1 MPVKNHF
8 FDGAG
13 DAIVAT
19 YVVALQGSVIQRSNY
34 MSELRVRFA
43 PSPTGYLHVGGAR
56 TALFN
61 WLLARK
67 QGGTFILRIEDTDV
81 ERSTKESVDA
91 ILEGMKWL
99 GLEWNEGPFYQS
111 DSFPLYKEYVQ
122 KLVEAGKA
130 YKCYCTAEELDAK
143 RNLAMQEGRKPKYD
157 GTCRERA
164 DQPDGQPHVI
174 RFGAPQS
181 GVTAFDDLIKGTI
194 TFPNEEL
201 DDLIIQRTDGTPT
214 YNFCVVID
222 DATMRITTVIRGDDH
237 VNNTPRQIQLY
248 EALGFPVPQFAHV
261 PMILGADK
269 ARLSKRHGA
278 TSVIA
283 YRDMGYLPEALINYL
298 VRLGWSHGDDEIF
311 SRDEMVQKFDIG
323 NVGRSASVF
332 NTEKLNWLNAHYIKN
347 GDPERLAGLLL
358 PHLSALEV
366 TTLNGP
372 DLMAVVKTL
381 QERAQTLVEMAERAV
396 FYYNRPASY
405 DDAALAKFDK
415 EQLAAVFIAVSEK
428 LSTAAPTD
436 STGIDSLFK
445 EICAEHNWKMGQ
457 VGQPTRIA
465 LSGGTQAPG
474 IGEIVVTLGVEE
486 TIARLRT
493 AQEHVAGI

>member
-1 MPVKNHF
+1 
-8 FDGAG
+8 
-13 DAIVAT
+13 
-19 YVVALQGSVIQRSNY
+19 

-61 WLLARK
+61 WLQARK

-81 ERSTKESVDA
+81 ERSTKESLEA

-99 GLEWNEGPFYQS
+99 GMEWDEGPFYQS
-111 DSFPLYKEYVQ
+111 DSFPLYKEHVQ
-122 KLVEAGKA
+122 KLLDAGKA
-130 YKCYCTAEELDAK
+130 YKCYCTSEELEAK

-157 GTCRERA
+157 GTCRARA
-164 DQPDGQPHVI
+164 DQPDGKPYVV
-174 RFGAPQS
+174 RFRAPQG

-222 DATMRITTVIRGDDH
+222 DASMRITTVIRGDDH

-283 YRDMGYLPEALINYL
+283 YRDMGFLPEALINYL

-311 SRDEMVQKFDIG
+311 SRDEMIQKFDIH

-332 NTEKLNWLNAHYIKN
+332 NTEKLLWLNAHYIKN

-358 PHLSALEV
+358 PHLSAREV
-366 TTLNGP
+366 TTLGGP
-372 DLMAVVKTL
+372 DLMAVVRTL

-396 FYYNRPASY
+396 FYYNAPTSY
-405 DDAALAKFDK
+405 DEVALAKFDK
-415 EQLAAVFIAVSEK
+415 EQLIGVFDAVTVK
-428 LSTAAPTD
+428 LSSAHADDAA
-436 STGIDSLFK
+436 GIDGLFK
-445 EICAEHNWKMGQ
+445 EVCAENGWKMGQ
-457 VGQPTRIA
+457 VGQPIRIA

-474 IGEIVVTLGVEE
+474 IGEIVMTLGVEE
-486 TIARLRT
+486 TLRRIQRAR
-493 AQEHVAGI
+493 EWVAGK

>member
-1 MPVKNHF
+1 
-8 FDGAG
+8 
-13 DAIVAT
+13 
-19 YVVALQGSVIQRSNY
+19 

-81 ERSTKESVDA
+81 ERSTKESLDA

-99 GLEWNEGPFYQS
+99 GLEWDEGPFYQS
-111 DSFPLYKEYVQ
+111 DSFPLYKEHVQ
-122 KLVEAGKA
+122 KLLDSGKA
-130 YKCYCTAEELDAK
+130 YKCYCTAEELEAK

-164 DQPDGQPHVI
+164 GQLDGGPYVV
-174 RFGAPQS
+174 RFRAPQG

-222 DATMRITTVIRGDDH
+222 DAIMRITTVIRGDDH

-261 PMILGADK
+261 PMILGSDK

-283 YRDMGYLPEALINYL
+283 YRDMGFLPEALINYL

-311 SRDEMVQKFDIG
+311 SRDEMIQKFDIH

-332 NTEKLNWLNAHYIKN
+332 NTEKLLWLNAHYIKN
-347 GDPERLAGLLL
+347 GDPERLADLLL
-358 PHLSALEV
+358 PHLSAREV
-366 TTLNGP
+366 TTLGGP
-372 DLMAVVKTL
+372 NLMAVVKTL
-381 QERAQTLVEMAERAV
+381 QERAQTLEEMAGRAV
-396 FYYNRPASY
+396 FYYNPPASY
-405 DDAALAKFDK
+405 DDAALAKFGK
-415 EQLAAVFIAVSEK
+415 EQLLAVFAAVTEK
-428 LSTAAPTD
+428 LSSAPAD
-436 STGIDSLFK
+436 DVAGIDALFK
-445 EICAEHNWKMGQ
+445 EICAENGWKMGQ
-457 VGQPTRIA
+457 VGQPVRIA

-486 TIARLRT
+486 SVRRIQKAREYAT
-493 AQEHVAGI
+493 GI

>member
-1 MPVKNHF
+1 
-8 FDGAG
+8 
-13 DAIVAT
+13 
-19 YVVALQGSVIQRSNY
+19 

-67 QGGTFILRIEDTDV
+67 LGGTFILRIEDTDV
-81 ERSTKESVDA
+81 ERSTKESVNA

-99 GLEWNEGPFYQS
+99 GLEWDEGPYYQS
-111 DSFPLYKEYVQ
+111 DSFPLYKEYVG
-122 KLVEAGKA
+122 KMLDAGKA

-143 RNLAMQEGRKPKYD
+143 RNVAMQEGRKPKYD
-157 GTCRERA
+157 GKCRESA
-164 DQPDGQPHVI
+164 NQPDGPPYVV
-174 RFGAPQS
+174 RFRAPQD
-181 GVTAFDDLIKGTI
+181 GVTSFDDLIKGTI

-261 PMILGADK
+261 PMILGSDK

-278 TSVIA
+278 TSVIS

-298 VRLGWSHGDDEIF
+298 VRLGWSNGDDEIF
-311 SRDEMVQKFDIG
+311 SRAEMTQKFDIG

-332 NTEKLNWLNAHYIKN
+332 NTEKLNWLNAHYIKT
-347 GDPERLAGLLL
+347 GDPERLANLLL
-358 PHLSALEV
+358 PHLSAREV

-372 DLMAVVKTL
+372 DLLAVVRTL
-381 QERAQTLVEMAERAV
+381 QERAQTLEEMAERAV
-396 FYYNRPASY
+396 FYYNAPAIY
-405 DDAALAKFDK
+405 DDAALSKFDK
-415 EQLAAVFIAVSEK
+415 EQLSAVFAAVTEK
-428 LSTAAPTD
+428 LLSAPAD
-436 STGIDSLFK
+436 DVAGIDALFK
-445 EICAEHNWKMGQ
+445 EICTENSWKMGQ
-457 VGQPTRIA
+457 VGQPVRIA

-486 TIARLRT
+486 TVRRIHKVR
-493 AQEHVAGI
+493 EYVAGK

>member
-1 MPVKNHF
+1 
-8 FDGAG
+8 
-13 DAIVAT
+13 
-19 YVVALQGSVIQRSNY
+19 

-61 WLLARK
+61 WLLARH

-81 ERSTKESVDA
+81 ERSTSESVDA

-99 GLEWNEGPFYQS
+99 GLDWDEGPFYQS
-111 DSFPLYKEYVQ
+111 DCFPLYKGYLQ
-122 KLVEAGKA
+122 KLVASGSA

-143 RNLAMQEGRKPKYD
+143 RNLAMAEGRKPKYD
-157 GTCRERA
+157 GTCRNRTA
-164 DQPDGQPHVI
+164 QSDGQPHVI
-174 RFGAPQS
+174 RFRAPQG
-181 GVTAFDDLIKGTI
+181 GVTSFDDLIKGTI

-222 DATMRITTVIRGDDH
+222 DATMRITTIIRGDDH
-237 VNNTPRQIQLY
+237 VNNTPRQVQLY

-283 YRDMGYLPEALINYL
+283 YRDMGYLPEALLNYL
-298 VRLGWSHGDDEIF
+298 VRLGWSNGDDEIF
-311 SRDEMVQKFDIG
+311 SREEMVQKFDIG

-347 GDPERLAGLLL
+347 GDPERLAALLL
-358 PHLSALEV
+358 PHLSTREV
-366 TTLNGP
+366 STLNGP
-372 DLMAVVKTL
+372 DLVAVVKTL
-381 QERAQTLVEMAERAV
+381 QERAQTLEEMAERAV
-396 FYYNRPASY
+396 FYYNAPLAY

-415 EQLAAVFIAVSEK
+415 ELLLAVFAAVIEK
-428 LSTAAPTD
+428 LSSASGAD
-436 STGIDSLFK
+436 VAVIDALFK
-445 EICAEHNWKMGQ
+445 EVCSENSWKMGQ
-457 VGQPTRIA
+457 VGQPVRIA
-465 LSGGTQAPG
+465 LSGGTHAPG
-474 IGEIVVTLGVEE
+474 IGEIVLALGVEE
-486 TIARLRT
+486 TVRRIRAARDF
-493 AQEHVAGI
+493 VS